1 MAKVPDRFFRR
12 EIMVQTDTGDQGID
26 VRKEREKIVAYF
38 EKDPTLTISVVPDEN
53 QQELYVLAERL
64 QDYTKVYSYRDVET
78 FIAQN
83 HGMRSFQEFETL
95 YRPIEEEDEIE
106 EIETTN
112 LLIQEDDEM
121 IIEEKVA
128 INKSK
133 KKRKEKAQGFEMT

>member
-1 MAKVPDRFFRR
+1 
-12 EIMVQTDTGDQGID
+12 
-26 VRKEREKIVAYF
+26 
-38 EKDPTLTISVVPDEN
+38 
-53 QQELYVLAERL
+53 
-64 QDYTKVYSYRDVET
+64 
-78 FIAQN
+78 
-83 HGMRSFQEFETL
+83 MRSFQEFETL

-133 KKRKEKAQGFEMT
+133 KKRKEKAKGFEMTYIGSKSDSLLLILN

>member
-1 MAKVPDRFFRR
+1 
-12 EIMVQTDTGDQGID
+12 MVQTDTGDQGLD
-26 VRKEREKIVAYF
+26 VRKEQEKIVAYF

-95 YRPIEEEDEIE
+95 YRPIDEEDEIE

-112 LLIQEDDEM
+112 QLIQEDDEM

>member
-1 MAKVPDRFFRR
+1 
-12 EIMVQTDTGDQGID
+12 MVQTDIGDQGLD

-38 EKDPTLTISVVPDEN
+38 EKDPTLTISVVPDET
-53 QQELYVLAERL
+53 QRELYVLAERL

-83 HGMRSFQEFETL
+83 QGMRSFQEFETL
-95 YRPIEEEDEIE
+95 YRPIEEEE

>member
-1 MAKVPDRFFRR
+1 
-12 EIMVQTDTGDQGID
+12 MVQTDTGDQGLD

-106 EIETTN
+106 TTN

>member
-1 MAKVPDRFFRR
+1 
-12 EIMVQTDTGDQGID
+12 MVQTDTGDQGLD
-26 VRKEREKIVAYF
+26 VRKEQEKIVAYF

-64 QDYTKVYSYRDVET
+64 QDYTKVYSYRAVET

-121 IIEEKVA
+121 IIKEKVA

>member
-1 MAKVPDRFFRR
+1 
-12 EIMVQTDTGDQGID
+12 MVQTDTGDQGID
-26 VRKEREKIVAYF
+26 VRKEQEKIVAYF

-106 EIETTN
+106 EIENTN

>member
-1 MAKVPDRFFRR
+1 
-12 EIMVQTDTGDQGID
+12 MVQTDTGDQGID
-26 VRKEREKIVAYF
+26 VRKEQEKIVAYF

>member
-83 HGMRSFQEFETL
+83 QGMRSFQEFETL

-133 KKRKEKAQGFEMT
+133 KKRKEKAKGFEMT

>member
-1 MAKVPDRFFRR
+1 
-12 EIMVQTDTGDQGID
+12 MVQTDTGDQGLD

-64 QDYTKVYSYRDVET
+64 QDYSYRDVET

-83 HGMRSFQEFETL
+83 QGMRSFQEFETL

-133 KKRKEKAQGFEMT
+133 KKRKEKAKGFEMT

>member
-1 MAKVPDRFFRR
+1 MAEVPDRFFRR
-12 EIMVQTDTGDQGID
+12 EIMVETDTGDQGID
-26 VRKEREKIVAYF
+26 VRKKREKIVAYF

-83 HGMRSFQEFETL
+83 HRMRSFQEFETL
-95 YRPIEEEDEIE
+95 YRPIEEDEIE

-133 KKRKEKAQGFEMT
+133 KKRKEKAKGFEMT